1 MKANPIGRTGRKL
14 SMETFI
20 QDLWQSLRM
29 MRRSP
34 GFTLAA
40 VSVLALGIGANTAI
54 FSVINTVLLKPLP
67 YPDPDRLVMFMNVV
81 PQGSSPGAS
90 PTRFN
95 LWRLSDAVQD
105 VSAFRSSVVNFTGIG
120 DPEQL
125 PAAQVSADFFKLF
138 GAPVVAGRTFH
149 ANEDLPNGGH
159 VVVLSEGFWKRR
171 FGGDSTVVGR
181 TLTLDGTPHV
191 IVGVLGRFDSEDF
204 QTSPEAAPDVWL
216 PFQIDPNSTMQGSYF
231 MVAGRLKPGVTI
243 GAANAQLQ
251 LSTNE

>member
-1 MKANPIGRTGRKL
+1 
-14 SMETFI
+14 MEALI

-29 MRRSP
+29 MRRTP

-40 VSVLALGIGANTAI
+40 VSVLALGIGANSAI

-67 YPDPDRLVMFMNVV
+67 YPDPDRLGMFMNVV
-81 PQGSSPGAS
+81 PQGSSAGAS

-95 LWRLSDAVQD
+95 IWRRLTGAVQD
-105 VSAFRSSVVNFTGIG
+105 VSAFRASVVNFTGIG

-125 PAAQVSADFFKLF
+125 PAAQVSVDFFKLF
-138 GAPVVAGRTFH
+138 GAPVVAGRTFD

-181 TLTLDGTPHV
+181 TLTLDGSPHLV
-191 IVGVLGRFDSEDF
+191 VGVLGRFDS
-204 QTSPEAAPDVWL
+204 
-216 PFQIDPNSTMQGSYF
+216 
-231 MVAGRLKPGVTI
+231 
-243 GAANAQLQ
+243 
-251 LSTNE
+251 

>member
-1 MKANPIGRTGRKL
+1 
-14 SMETFI
+14 METFI

-95 LWRLSDAVQD
+95 LWRRLTGDSCSGTSRRIIAV
-105 VSAFRSSVVNFTGIG
+105 VCRSSPSKTPRDKSCSFCRCCCSIG
-120 DPEQL
+120 RRST
-125 PAAQVSADFFKLF
+125 AKASA
-138 GAPVVAGRTFH
+138 
-149 ANEDLPNGGH
+149 
-159 VVVLSEGFWKRR
+159 R
-171 FGGDSTVVGR
+171 F
-181 TLTLDGTPHV
+181 
-191 IVGVLGRFDSEDF
+191 
-204 QTSPEAAPDVWL
+204 
-216 PFQIDPNSTMQGSYF
+216 
-231 MVAGRLKPGVTI
+231 
-243 GAANAQLQ
+243 
-251 LSTNE
+251 